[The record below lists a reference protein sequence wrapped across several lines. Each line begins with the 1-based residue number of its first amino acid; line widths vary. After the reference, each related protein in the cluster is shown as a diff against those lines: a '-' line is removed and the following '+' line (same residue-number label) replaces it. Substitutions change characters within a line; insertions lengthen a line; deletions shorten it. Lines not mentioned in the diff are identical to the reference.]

1 MSLQKKRKITKKTD
15 QQAVGAKKAATKR
28 QKNTQ
33 TAIAVI
39 DEDSNIITSEHA
51 PVGQRAKSQ
60 RCTQHWTRHAVREA
74 RDTGGIL
81 LKPGEKYTPDTSAA
95 DIKYSELDEIRCP
108 KKYTHGQQ
116 EVTQHETLVHY
127 GNMQVI
133 KRLCGKRTV
142 DLKMVCAYL
151 KIIASLNPQHA
162 DIRYKPDRVVIAD
175 AINIYMHL
183 SEPEDV
189 RLAQLRQA
197 LCVTHG
203 NVQIEIET
211 REGLIAFIRR
221 YTEDDYFKKKDE
233 MTRPGHSA

>member
-1 MSLQKKRKITKKTD
+1 MSLQKKRKSTKKTD
-15 QQAVGAKKAATKR
+15 QQPASTKKATAKR
-28 QKNTQ
+28 QKVKVN
-33 TAIAVI
+33 ALAVV

-60 RCTQHWTRHAVREA
+60 RCTQHWTRQAVCEA

-81 LKPGEKYTPDTSAA
+81 LKPGEEYTPNTCAA
-95 DIKYSELDEIRCP
+95 DMKYSELDEIRCS

-127 GNMQVI
+127 GNMQVL
-133 KRLCGKRTV
+133 KRLCNKRTV

-162 DIRYKPDRVVIAD
+162 EIRYKPDRVVIAD
-175 AINIYMHL
+175 TINIYMHL

-233 MTRPGHSA
+233 INK